1 MSVRPRAVDA
11 LISSN
16 RILVIGPSGSGKT
29 YLARRLARLLES
41 PVIHLDACFWR
52 PGWVSTPQ
60 AEWRQ
65 RVDTLI
71 RPARWIMDGTYES
84 TLQLRIAAA
93 DAIIVIER
101 SRPAC
106 LWGVLQRTI
115 THRSAP
121 RPDAPRGQPIDRA
134 FLRYIWQYPV
144 RTRPLV
150 QRLLA
155 EHGRHKAVVVLNG
168 PGDIDT
174 LLLQVRTR
182 LQASTGVQGSGR
194 SRSEHVG

>member
-1 MSVRPRAVDA
+1 MSLRPRAVDA

-29 YLARRLARLLES
+29 YLARRLAGLLAC

-65 RVDTLI
+65 RVETLI
-71 RPARWIMDGTYES
+71 QPARWIMDGTYES

-121 RPDAPRGQPIDRA
+121 RPDAPPRQPIDGA

-150 QRLLA
+150 QELLA

-168 PGDIDT
+168 PKDIAG
-174 LLLQVRTR
+174 LLSQLRTR
-182 LQASTGVQGSGR
+182 PRASTGEHSSDR
-194 SRSEHVG
+194 PRSEHVG